1 MAPRATLACVEIEGN
16 VLADQ
21 RLAAIARQPNLVT
34 LNLRRCGINT
44 SRLELLKPLSKRLVY
59 LDLQG
64 NALGP
69 EAIDTLSTF
78 KQMRVLVIEPTGL
91 TDQDKDR
98 LAKALPQ
105 CLFKS
110 TNDLQRQKSTDEDA
124 Y

>member
-1 MAPRATLACVEIEGN
+1 
-16 VLADQ
+16 
-21 RLAAIARQPNLVT
+21 
-34 LNLRRCGINT
+34 
-44 SRLELLKPLSKRLVY
+44 
-59 LDLQG
+59 
-64 NALGP
+64 
-69 EAIDTLSTF
+69 
-78 KQMRVLVIEPTGL
+78 LVIEPTGW